1 MFITCVAVWG
11 LDEHGYFKTGEEH
24 SQGGVLQRLGRSLSA
39 VVQMGAE
46 AASETTAASNV
57 ADRVLT
63 DLKEVQIA
71 LLAQQKLDTDA
82 DQPQRSNQDKGK
94 LLLFLFQRDLL
105 PGISGKILES
115 KGQRDNIAVKAV
127 AWRAKVAGWTFIGLL
142 NVGMLF
148 YVLLFAVSQTTHRQG
163 AWALSFLLW
172 LVVEIL
178 LVSSAMV
185 LFTHVFIPSLIM
197 KDVNK
202 IKLKLANS
210 IRAFNQSVRNRHR
223 SADASVDPACF
234 NAASYLFVSTRL
246 AQQWPELREAQIIAQ
261 FRTPWPKQ
269 SYQREVN
276 VSKSYSKK
284 YAALSRSASIIAIF
298 FLTNLLQIPPAL
310 QDMVIQMCTTAVV
323 GYTVLLHVDL
333 FQIFPVLVIIPTL
346 LVCVVVHFIVQSNK
360 AAAKRR
366 LEQMHP
372 AADSLDQDYKHASQD
387 DSAGE
392 KGRMQDSVQDGEGAD
407 LTEGSAAWG
416 DGTDEG
422 GFHLPVSVAAALR
435 SPARHITR
443 KQSVQHGL
451 RTLDSLKAHVTTSE
465 RNRGLLQEGESKS
478 EQSSVGIQ
486 ATAAVP
492 VHTTAQ
498 VPAQCAPM
506 LEVQE
511 EGEGQEQEGLSA
523 SSSSEEFNLSE
534 FSSDDEV
541 YIGVNNINKQ
551 NLVASSHNSSSGSSN
566 CSDSNSELSAEQ
578 DGEQEQ
584 DDFEYD
590 DVSFPSSLTEQDV
603 QQEQDQHGNVAQQI
617 YVQNA
622 QRIILQEVYVQNT
635 EYLGIISASES
646 ESERDSDSDR
656 NSSVHSTKSIE

>member
-1 MFITCVAVWG
+1 MVCVTCVAVWG
-11 LDEHGYFKTGEEH
+11 LDEQGYFKTGEEH

-71 LLAQQKLDTDA
+71 LLTQQKLDTDE
-82 DQPQRSNQDKGK
+82 DKPQRSNQDKGK

-223 SADASVDPACF
+223 STEISADPAYF

-269 SYQREVN
+269 SYQRESN
-276 VSKSYSKK
+276 VSHSYSKK

-372 AADSLDQDYKHASQD
+372 ATDSQAQDYKHTSQD
-387 DSAGE
+387 DPAGE
-392 KGRMQDSVQDGEGAD
+392 KSKMRDSVQDGEGAD
-407 LTEGSAAWG
+407 LTEGSAAAWG

-451 RTLDSLKAHVTTSE
+451 RTLDSLKAHVATTESS
-465 RNRGLLQEGESKS
+465 RVLLQEGESKS
-478 EQSSVGIQ
+478 EQSSVGMQ

-492 VHTTAQ
+492 VHTAQ
-498 VPAQCAPM
+498 VSAQCAPM

-511 EGEGQEQEGLSA
+511 EGEGQEQDGLSD

-551 NLVASSHNSSSGSSN
+551 NLVASSHNSSSGSSD
-566 CSDSNSELSAEQ
+566 CSDSNSELSAVQ
-578 DGEQEQ
+578 NGVQEQ
-584 DDFEYD
+584 DNFEYD
-590 DVSFPSSLTEQDV
+590 GVSFPSSLTEQDV
-603 QQEQDQHGNVAQQI
+603 QHQDQHSNVAQQ
-617 YVQNA
+617 
-622 QRIILQEVYVQNT
+622 VYVQNT
-635 EYLGIISASES
+635 ECVGIISASES
-646 ESERDSDSDR
+646 ESERDGDSDG
-656 NSSVHSTKSIE
+656 NSSVHSTESIE